1 MSFVIQSA
9 TIFAASALFVVTL
22 ILVIGI
28 CNFGVSFVSDIEENL
43 RNLNDDIVLPTEQK
57 LSLTEW
63 TEIRA
68 KFIEIIQF
76 HADAKELSIFDST
89 KYQS

>member
-1 MSFVIQSA
+1 MIQSA

-43 RNLNDDIVLPTEQK
+43 RNLNDDIVLSTEQK
-57 LSLTEW
+57 LSSIEW
-63 TEIRA
+63 TEIRV

-76 HADAKELSIFDST
+76 HADAKELSNFDST
-89 KYQS
+89 KYQI

>member
-1 MSFVIQSA
+1 MIQSA

-43 RNLNDDIVLPTEQK
+43 RNLNDDIVLSTEQK
-57 LSLTEW
+57 LSSIEW
-63 TEIRA
+63 TEIRV